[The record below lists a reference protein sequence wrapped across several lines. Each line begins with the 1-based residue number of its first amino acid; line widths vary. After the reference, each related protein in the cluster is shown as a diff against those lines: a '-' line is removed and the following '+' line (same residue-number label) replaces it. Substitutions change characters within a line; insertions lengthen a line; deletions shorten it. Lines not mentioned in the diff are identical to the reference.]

1 MHQMGAPL
9 PCASLSAASPPPLFF
24 LDNAGG
30 DGTEVDAD
38 KRVEALTE
46 LFHRKHEEAIGV
58 ERSKK
63 ESPRSPAVVDS
74 SAVVDLTAEPSDDGT
89 RPLPSADWKRIT
101 SQSRPGQFSYLHL
114 PTGVKQAR
122 FPRGDSP
129 RKR

>member
-1 MHQMGAPL
+1 M
-9 PCASLSAASPPPLFF
+9 FF